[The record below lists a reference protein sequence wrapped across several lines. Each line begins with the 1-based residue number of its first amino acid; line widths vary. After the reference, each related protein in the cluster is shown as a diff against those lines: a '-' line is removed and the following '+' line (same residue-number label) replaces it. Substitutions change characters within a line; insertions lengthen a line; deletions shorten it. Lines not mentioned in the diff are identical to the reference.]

1 MTSCHYLT
9 LLRGINVGGRNV
21 IRMSDL
27 KACFEGI
34 GCVNVA
40 SLIQSGNVI
49 FRYKETDTARLM
61 NKIERALSARFA
73 YASRVVVLTRA
84 QLARVVERAP
94 PGFGENPGT
103 YRYDVIF
110 LRQPLTATAAM
121 KSVSLREGV
130 DAAYK
135 GEGVLYFSRLVRK
148 LTQSYLPK
156 IVALPAYQSMTIR
169 NWNTTTKLLAL
180 MEHSNKDYLR
190 TTVTPKNG

>member
-1 MTSCHYLT
+1 MTSGHYLA

-27 KACFEGI
+27 KAGFEGI

-73 YASRVVVLTRA
+73 YASRVVVLTHD
-84 QLARVVERAP
+84 QLAFIVEGAP
-94 PGFGENPGT
+94 AGFGENPGK
-103 YRYDVIF
+103 YKYDVIF
-110 LRQPLTATAAM
+110 LRQPLTATVAM

-135 GEGVLYFSRLVRK
+135 GQGVLYFSRLVSK
-148 LTQSYLPK
+148 LTQSHLPR
-156 IVALPAYQSMTIR
+156 IVALRVYQSMTIR

-190 TTVTPKNG
+190 TTIQS